1 LQAAGRV
8 SLLHAGQET
17 TVTLRKERKE
27 VGMILAALLSLALV
41 PQTVAKANTVSAVA
55 TIQAIDATSRLIT
68 IKDESGVEDTV
79 YAGPEVKRFNE
90 LKVGDK
96 IKVTYH
102 ESLVL
107 QLRKAGEAVKGDTST
122 GGLEKGTGKS
132 PSVGLAKQQTTTVS
146 VVSIDQKTPSITV
159 KTSDGRTLTRKVE
172 NRKNLEGVKAGDK
185 IDITYT
191 QAVLAEVVPV
201 K

>member
-1 LQAAGRV
+1 
-8 SLLHAGQET
+8 
-17 TVTLRKERKE
+17 
-27 VGMILAALLSLALV
+27 MILAALLSLALV

-55 TIQAIDATSRLIT
+55 TIQAIDTTSRLIT

-107 QLRKAGEAVKGDTST
+107 QLRKPGAAVKGDTST

>member
-1 LQAAGRV
+1 YRCPPTTHRGARGSSLQLQAAGRV

-107 QLRKAGEAVKGDTST
+107 QLRKPGEAVKGDTST
-122 GGLEKGTGKS
+122 GGLEKGAGKS

-146 VVSIDQKTPSITV
+146 VVSIDEKTPSITV
-159 KTSDGRTLTRKVE
+159 KTSEGRT
-172 NRKNLEGVKAGDK
+172 
-185 IDITYT
+185 
-191 QAVLAEVVPV
+191 
-201 K
+201 

>member
-1 LQAAGRV
+1 
-8 SLLHAGQET
+8 
-17 TVTLRKERKE
+17 
-27 VGMILAALLSLALV
+27 MILAALLSLALI
-41 PQTVAKANTVSAVA
+41 PQTVAKSNTVSAVA
-55 TIQAIDATSRLIT
+55 TIQAIDATSRLVT
-68 IKDESGVEDTV
+68 IKDESGVEDTI
-79 YAGPEVKRFNE
+79 YAGPEMKRFNE

-107 QLRKAGEAVKGDTST
+107 QLRKPGDPVKGDTSA
-122 GGLEKGTGKS
+122 GGVEKGTGKS
-132 PSVGLAKQQTTTVS
+132 PGVTLAKQQTTTVS

-172 NRKNLEGVKAGDK
+172 NPKNLEGVKAGDK

-191 QAVLAEVVPV
+191 QAVMADVVPV